1 MHRTVRITLLTIIV
15 LLVAASFVGSYALVD
30 TALSANHSGRD
41 TEIMKG
47 KWERHAPGLM
57 QWYDSLHIAGVFRDT
72 LITAPD
78 GVALHAVYAAAP
90 GVASGPGT
98 DCASGTA
105 VLVHGYHGCH
115 LSMMQVARMYR
126 DSLKFNVLI
135 PDNRFHGLSGGDHVQ
150 MGWFDRLD
158 VKLWLPVS
166 HDIFGDDFTVVHG
179 ISMGGATAMMLSG
192 EPDLPP
198 YVRAFVDDCGYSD
211 VWEQF
216 KFNLKQKYHL
226 PVFPLLPI
234 GSIICKIR
242 YGWGFRE
249 ASSVDQLRK
258 STAPVLFIHGHEDDF
273 VPTDNVYR
281 CYYAKTEGLRDV
293 WLTPSTLHGRSST
306 DNPAMYTARLRSF
319 LGMAR
324 RLSELNP

>member
-1 MHRTVRITLLTIIV
+1 MAHKSFKLVMAAIAV
-15 LLVAASFVGSYALVD
+15 LLVAATFTGGFILVNQ
-30 TALSANHSGRD
+30 ALSAKHRGQNL
-41 TEIMKG
+41 ELMKE
-47 KWERHAPGLM
+47 KWERHVPGLM
-57 QWYDSLHIAGVFRDT
+57 QWYDSLHVAGVFRDT

-78 GVALHAVYAAAP
+78 GVTLHAVYAVAP
-90 GVASGPGT
+90 GMTAASGSG
-98 DCASGTA
+98 CAAGTA
-105 VLVHGYHGCH
+105 VLVHGYHDCH

-126 DSLKFNVLI
+126 DSLNFNVMV

-158 VKLWLPVS
+158 VKRWLPVS
-166 HDIFGDDFTVVHG
+166 HDIFGNDFTVVHG
-179 ISMGGATAMMLSG
+179 ISMGGATTMMLSG

-216 KFNLKQKYHL
+216 KFVLEQEYHL
-226 PVFPLLPI
+226 PVFPLLHV
-234 GSIICKIR
+234 GSLICKLR

-258 STAPVLFIHGHEDDF
+258 STAPALFIHGHEDDY
-273 VPTDNVYR
+273 VPTENVYR
-281 CYYAKTEGLRDV
+281 CYDAKTEGFKDL
-293 WLTPSTLHGRSST
+293 WLTPSTIHARSCT

-319 LGMAR
+319 LEMAR
-324 RLSELNP
+324 R